1 MPRKAKEPDGGLP
14 VAQLAFLR
22 VVLDSLPDH
31 VYVKDRAGRYLLV
44 NEAGLRQRKLASLDQ
59 IVGKTVYD
67 LVPREAA
74 DRMSAEDEAI
84 MQSGEPLV
92 NREAATA
99 FAGAP
104 TDPAGERWH
113 LTSKIPLRDAAG
125 RIVGIIGINR
135 DISARKRAE
144 LALRESEERFRHLAH
159 YDGLTSL
166 PNRALFYDRL
176 KQAIAQAAR
185 QGWILGVMLVDLD
198 HFKEVNDSLG
208 HAAGDLLLN
217 QVAARLSSAVRSG
230 DTVAR
235 LGGDEFAV
243 ILGHLTA
250 PADAGIVAQK
260 ILALLAEPFAL
271 ESRSA
276 AAGASI
282 GIALYPADGADQDAL
297 VKGADAAMYRA
308 KSAGRNGYRFQGSA
322 MNARAAELAGVEG
335 DLRRALARGELVLH
349 YQPQIALATGE
360 LAGAEALLR
369 WMHPQRGLLAPAAF
383 LPLVE
388 EGGLMAELGAWILE
402 QACTALRSW
411 RAGGLAPLPI
421 AVNLFPRQIVRRDLA
436 SIVNRLLGASGAEP
450 RLLRIEI
457 TEAALLRDAE
467 SALRTLAELQ
477 ALGVSCSLD
486 DFGSGHSSLAVL
498 RRLPLHAL
506 KIGRSFVGGLP
517 DDADARAISRAAI
530 ALAHCLGL
538 QAIAVGVESEAQLAF
553 LREQRCDLAQGYH
566 FARAM
571 PAGDLQ
577 LRLTAARRTAG

>member
-1 MPRKAKEPDGGLP
+1 MPGKAKEPDGGLP